1 MTEQVLKI
9 LEANRHTDQPK
20 EPITMQDTNCR
31 VPNCQAKPYA
41 PAGTESVCR
50 DHFLQFLT
58 WRRRRGPQ
66 MFLRY
71 AGMTMEE
78 RDTVATEWIKTIRID
93 EVPSLSQANP

>member
-1 MTEQVLKI
+1 MTKQVLKI
-9 LEANRHTDQPK
+9 READRHTDPT
-20 EPITMQDTNCR
+20 EERITMQGSHCR

-50 DHFLQFLT
+50 NHFLQFLT

-78 RDTVATEWIKTIRID
+78 RDTIAAEWIKTIRID
-93 EVPSLSQANP
+93 EVPSASATT